1 MEIWQRLVN
10 LEEAAEEF
18 GLKWPNA
25 LEILSQIES
34 ECQEIRAHLVQNDSS
49 SDAFRHEVGD
59 LMHAVMSLA
68 WYCGLNSKQT
78 LQDSCVKFEKR
89 LDMMKMIIAEQ
100 GLTTMQGKNFD
111 ELMKVWVE
119 AKSRLHRSK

>member
-25 LEILSQIES
+25 LEIITQIES
-34 ECQEIRAHLVQNDSS
+34 ECQEIRVHLSQHDSS
-49 SDAFRHEVGD
+49 SDEFKHEVGD

-68 WYCGLNSKQT
+68 WFCGLNSKQT
-78 LQDSCVKFEKR
+78 LEHSCDKFEKR
-89 LDMMKMIIAEQ
+89 LAMMKTVIAEQ
-100 GLTTMQGKNFD
+100 GLSHMQGRNFD
-111 ELMKVWVE
+111 ELMLVWDE
-119 AKSRLHRSK
+119 AKRRLHRS